1 MSVEINNES
10 GMAADEDALRELA
23 QYVIGQ
29 METHP
34 LADLSMLL
42 VDEAHMTNLH
52 EKWMDEPGPTDVLSF
67 PMDELRPHSM
77 AGPNRSRGRE
87 SDEPEPVLLGDVVLC
102 PQVAA
107 AQAKQH
113 GQSTQAELE
122 LLTVHGVLHLLG
134 YDHADPEEEAEMFGL
149 QNELLRDWR
158 RESASRAPSA
168 SASTAAATA
177 TPAATTAA
185 APAAAA
191 PTAAEQ
197 AATKQAATEQATAE
211 PASAGPAADDPAA
224 DDCGAADPGA
234 DDKAAEPPASKEGP
248 EGPAL
253 CPSPPGCWSSPS
265 C

>member
-1 MSVEINNES
+1 VSVEINNES
-10 GMAADEDALRELA
+10 GLAADEDALRELA
-23 QYVIGQ
+23 QYVIDQ
-29 METHP
+29 LETHP

-52 EKWMDEPGPTDVLSF
+52 EKWMEEPGPTDVLSF

-77 AGPNRSRGRE
+77 AGPNRSRGRDG
-87 SDEPEPVLLGDVVLC
+87 DEPEPVLLGDVVLC

-107 AQAKQH
+107 VQARQH
-113 GQSTQAELE
+113 GHSTQAELE

-158 RESASRAPSA
+158 LESAGRAPSA
-168 SASTAAATA
+168 
-177 TPAATTAA
+177 P
-185 APAAAA
+185 APAEPAG
-191 PTAAEQ
+191 AEP
-197 AATKQAATEQATAE
+197 ASAEPASAEPITAE
-211 PASAGPAADDPAA
+211 PASAEPITAEPPAASQPAADDEAA
-224 DDCGAADPGA
+224 G
-234 DDKAAEPPASKEGP
+234 PPASGEGP

-253 CPSPPGCWSSPS
+253 CPPPPGCWSSPS

>member
-107 AQAKQH
+107 VQAKQH

-158 RESASRAPSA
+158 LESAARTPS
-168 SASTAAATA
+168 
-177 TPAATTAA
+177 PA
-185 APAAAA
+185 APAPADPSSPEPSSANPSSA
-191 PTAAEQ
+191 DPP
-197 AATKQAATEQATAE
+197 ATRQ
-211 PASAGPAADDPAA
+211 PAADDQ
-224 DDCGAADPGA
+224 
-234 DDKAAEPPASKEGP
+234 ASGPSTSGPSASGEGP

>member
-1 MSVEINNES
+1 VSVEINNES
-10 GMAADEDALRELA
+10 GMPADEDALRELA

-52 EKWMDEPGPTDVLSF
+52 EKWMEEPGPTDVLSF

-77 AGPNRSRGRE
+77 AGPNRSRGRDG
-87 SDEPEPVLLGDVVLC
+87 DEPEPVLLGDVVLC

-107 AQAKQH
+107 VQAKQH
-113 GQSTQAELE
+113 GHSTQAELE

-158 RESASRAPSA
+158 SESAARRPAVAQSA
-168 SASTAAATA
+168 DVQPAVDEAAVARSADD
-177 TPAATTAA
+177 
-185 APAAAA
+185 
-191 PTAAEQ
+191 E
-197 AATKQAATEQATAE
+197 
-211 PASAGPAADDPAA
+211 AADA
-224 DDCGAADPGA
+224 
-234 DDKAAEPPASKEGP
+234 PPESGKGP

-253 CPSPPGCWSSPS
+253 CPPPGG
-265 C
+265 

>member
-1 MSVEINNES
+1 VSVEINNES

-52 EKWMDEPGPTDVLSF
+52 EKWMEEPGPTDVLSF

-77 AGPNRSRGRE
+77 AGPNRSRGRDG
-87 SDEPEPVLLGDVVLC
+87 DEPEPVLLGDVVLC

-107 AQAKQH
+107 VQARQH
-113 GQSTQAELE
+113 GHSTQAELE

-158 RESASRAPSA
+158 LESTGRAPSA
-168 SASTAAATA
+168 AP
-177 TPAATTAA
+177 TPAE
-185 APAAAA
+185 PASDVPAS
-191 PTAAEQ
+191 
-197 AATKQAATEQATAE
+197 AE
-211 PASAGPAADDPAA
+211 PASAEPASGDPASA
-224 DDCGAADPGA
+224 EPPTPRQPAA
-234 DDKAAEPPASKEGP
+234 DDKAARPPASGEGP

-253 CPSPPGCWSSPS
+253 CPPPPGCWSSPS

>member
-10 GMAADEDALRELA
+10 GLAADEDALRELA
-23 QYVIGQ
+23 QYVIDQ

-52 EKWMDEPGPTDVLSF
+52 EKWMEEPGPTDVLSF

-77 AGPNRSRGRE
+77 AGPNRARGRD

-107 AQAKQH
+107 VQAKQH
-113 GQSTQAELE
+113 GHSTQAELE

-134 YDHADPEEEAEMFGL
+134 YDHAEPEDEADMFGL

-158 RESASRAPSA
+158 AESANNRAPVDE
-168 SASTAAATA
+168 AAVN
-177 TPAATTAA
+177 
-185 APAAAA
+185 
-191 PTAAEQ
+191 
-197 AATKQAATEQATAE
+197 E
-211 PASAGPAADDPAA
+211 PAGRPLER
-224 DDCGAADPGA
+224 G
-234 DDKAAEPPASKEGP
+234 EGR

-253 CPSPPGCWSSPS
+253 CHPPGGCCSPRS

>member
-1 MSVEINNES
+1 VSVEINNES

-77 AGPNRSRGRE
+77 AGPNRSRGRDGG
-87 SDEPEPVLLGDVVLC
+87 DEAEPVLLGDVVLC

-107 AQAKQH
+107 VQAQQH

-158 RESASRAPSA
+158 RESSGRTPPGTPPSETDPSDA
-168 SASTAAATA
+168 ADPSDSADSSAA
-177 TPAATTAA
+177 
-185 APAAAA
+185 
-191 PTAAEQ
+191 
-197 AATKQAATEQATAE
+197 
-211 PASAGPAADDPAA
+211 AGPAATET
-224 DDCGAADPGA
+224 
-234 DDKAAEPPASKEGP
+234 AAEPAAGEKPAGDKASGPSASGEGP

-253 CPSPPGCWSSPS
+253 CPPPPGCWSSPS
-265 C
+265 S

>member
-1 MSVEINNES
+1 VSVEINNES

-52 EKWMDEPGPTDVLSF
+52 EKWMEEPGPTDVLSF

-77 AGPNRSRGRE
+77 AGPNRSRGRDG
-87 SDEPEPVLLGDVVLC
+87 DEPEPVLLGDVVLC

-107 AQAKQH
+107 VQAGQH
-113 GQSTQAELE
+113 GHSTQAELE

-158 RESASRAPSA
+158 LESTGRAPSA
-168 SASTAAATA
+168 AAPAPADPATA
-177 TPAATTAA
+177 EPSAA
-185 APAAAA
+185 APA
-191 PTAAEQ
+191 PAEP
-197 AATKQAATEQATAE
+197 ATAE
-211 PASAGPAADDPAA
+211 PASAEPPATRQPA
-224 DDCGAADPGA
+224 A
-234 DDKAAEPPASKEGP
+234 DDKAARPPASGEGP

-253 CPSPPGCWSSPS
+253 CPPPPGCWSSPS

>member
-1 MSVEINNES
+1 VSVEINNES
-10 GMAADEDALRELA
+10 GVPADEAALRELA
-23 QYVIGQ
+23 QYVIDQ

-67 PMDELRPHSM
+67 PMDELRPHVI
-77 AGPNRSRGRE
+77 AGPNRARGQQE
-87 SDEPEPVLLGDVVLC
+87 DEPEPVLLGDVVLC

-113 GQSTQAELE
+113 GHSTQSELE

-149 QNELLRDWR
+149 TSELLRDWR
-158 RESASRAPSA
+158 DERAGTSPAQGEGREG
-168 SASTAAATA
+168 T
-177 TPAATTAA
+177 
-185 APAAAA
+185 
-191 PTAAEQ
+191 
-197 AATKQAATEQATAE
+197 
-211 PASAGPAADDPAA
+211 
-224 DDCGAADPGA
+224 
-234 DDKAAEPPASKEGP
+234 
-248 EGPAL
+248 AL
-253 CPSPPGCWSSPS
+253 CHPQGGYCLPRS

>member
-52 EKWMDEPGPTDVLSF
+52 EKWMEEPGPTDVLSF

-77 AGPNRSRGRE
+77 AGPNRSRGRDG
-87 SDEPEPVLLGDVVLC
+87 DEPEPVLLGDVVLC

-107 AQAKQH
+107 VQARQH

-158 RESASRAPSA
+158 LESAGRAARRRRRRRPAEPTRPPRTRQHRPNSRSRRQ
-168 SASTAAATA
+168 
-177 TPAATTAA
+177 
-185 APAAAA
+185 
-191 PTAAEQ
+191 PTAAD
-197 AATKQAATEQATAE
+197 
-211 PASAGPAADDPAA
+211 ASRRRRPTTRRPGRRRPGKDRKVPPYVRRRLAAGPRHRADR
-224 DDCGAADPGA
+224 
-234 DDKAAEPPASKEGP
+234 
-248 EGPAL
+248 
-253 CPSPPGCWSSPS
+253 
-265 C
+265 

>member
-1 MSVEINNES
+1 VSVEINNES

-77 AGPNRSRGRE
+77 AGPNRSRGRDGG
-87 SDEPEPVLLGDVVLC
+87 DEAEPVLLGDVVLC

-107 AQAKQH
+107 VQAQQH

-158 RESASRAPSA
+158 RESSGRTPPEPPPSENAPSETAPSA
-168 SASTAAATA
+168 ATD
-177 TPAATTAA
+177 P
-185 APAAAA
+185 PAAADSSA
-191 PTAAEQ
+191 AAGSAATETAAE
-197 AATKQAATEQATAE
+197 
-211 PASAGPAADDPAA
+211 PAAGEKPA
-224 DDCGAADPGA
+224 G
-234 DDKAAEPPASKEGP
+234 DKASGPSASGEGP

-253 CPSPPGCWSSPS
+253 CPPPPGCWSSPS
-265 C
+265 S

>member
-107 AQAKQH
+107 VQAKQH

-158 RESASRAPSA
+158 RESSGRASSVATSRPPPHRA
-168 SASTAAATA
+168 
-177 TPAATTAA
+177 
-185 APAAAA
+185 
-191 PTAAEQ
+191 
-197 AATKQAATEQATAE
+197 
-211 PASAGPAADDPAA
+211 
-224 DDCGAADPGA
+224 
-234 DDKAAEPPASKEGP
+234 AAEPPRRRRPAPTQRPTIRRPRTSRPTTRRPGRRRPRKDRKVPPYVRRRLAAGP
-248 EGPAL
+248 RHRADRDRRLVRGRADGHGPGRLRRA
-253 CPSPPGCWSSPS
+253 
-265 C
+265 

>member
-10 GMAADEDALRELA
+10 GMPADEDALRELA

-52 EKWMDEPGPTDVLSF
+52 EKWMEEPGPTDVLSF

-77 AGPNRSRGRE
+77 AGPNRSRGRDG
-87 SDEPEPVLLGDVVLC
+87 DEPEPVLLGDVVLC

-107 AQAKQH
+107 VQAGQH
-113 GQSTQAELE
+113 GHSTQAELE

-158 RESASRAPSA
+158 LESAARTPSPAAPAPADPSSPEPSSAGPSA
-168 SASTAAATA
+168 SADPSSAD
-177 TPAATTAA
+177 PS
-185 APAAAA
+185 
-191 PTAAEQ
+191 
-197 AATKQAATEQATAE
+197 ATAE
-211 PASAGPAADDPAA
+211 SSS
-224 DDCGAADPGA
+224 
-234 DDKAAEPPASKEGP
+234 AEPPATRQSAPDDKASGRSASGEGP

-253 CPSPPGCWSSPS
+253 CPPPPGCWSSPS
-265 C
+265 S

>member
-1 MSVEINNES
+1 VSVEINNES

-107 AQAKQH
+107 VQARQH

-134 YDHADPEEEAEMFGL
+134 YDHADPEDEAEMFGL

-158 RESASRAPSA
+158 LEYPARAA
-168 SASTAAATA
+168 SAAPAPAPADPASAEPAAVQPKAAAE
-177 TPAATTAA
+177 PAAAA
-185 APAAAA
+185 APAG
-191 PTAAEQ
+191 
-197 AATKQAATEQATAE
+197 AE
-211 PASAGPAADDPAA
+211 PSS
-224 DDCGAADPGA
+224 ADPPSADPPSADPPSAEPPATQQPAA
-234 DDKAAEPPASKEGP
+234 DDKAAGRPASGEGP

-253 CPSPPGCWSSPS
+253 CPPPPGCWSSPS

>member
-1 MSVEINNES
+1 VSVEINNES

-77 AGPNRSRGRE
+77 AGPNRSRGRDG
-87 SDEPEPVLLGDVVLC
+87 DEPEPVLLGDVVLC
-102 PQVAA
+102 PPVAA
-107 AQAKQH
+107 VQARQH

-158 RESASRAPSA
+158 VESAARRP
-168 SASTAAATA
+168 
-177 TPAATTAA
+177 PAAPPVDEADKASNKDNADNADKAA
-185 APAAAA
+185 DP
-191 PTAAEQ
+191 
-197 AATKQAATEQATAE
+197 
-211 PASAGPAADDPAA
+211 PAADEAPA
-224 DDCGAADPGA
+224 G
-234 DDKAAEPPASKEGP
+234 PPESGEGP

-253 CPSPPGCWSSPS
+253 CPPPPGCWSSPS

>member
-158 RESASRAPSA
+158 RESPGRAPSA
-168 SASTAAATA
+168 TAPTA
-177 TPAATTAA
+177 TDPT
-185 APAAAA
+185 AAA
-191 PTAAEQ
+191 PTATGSTSAEPT
-197 AATKQAATEQATAE
+197 ATALTATE
-211 PASAGPAADDPAA
+211 SAGTGPAADDPATEGQA
-224 DDCGAADPGA
+224 A
-234 DDKAAEPPASKEGP
+234 DDKAAGPPASGEGP

-253 CPSPPGCWSSPS
+253 CPPPPGCWSSPS

>member
-10 GMAADEDALRELA
+10 GLAADEDALRELA
-23 QYVIGQ
+23 QYVIDQ

-52 EKWMDEPGPTDVLSF
+52 EKWMEEPGPTDVLSF

-77 AGPNRSRGRE
+77 AGPNRARGRD

-102 PQVAA
+102 PHVAA

-113 GQSTQAELE
+113 GHSTQAELE

-134 YDHADPEEEAEMFGL
+134 YDHAEPEEEAEMFGL

-158 RESASRAPSA
+158 EESAA
-168 SASTAAATA
+168 SEAAVSE
-177 TPAATTAA
+177 AAVSEAA
-185 APAAAA
+185 GGP
-191 PTAAEQ
+191 P
-197 AATKQAATEQATAE
+197 E
-211 PASAGPAADDPAA
+211 P
-224 DDCGAADPGA
+224 
-234 DDKAAEPPASKEGP
+234 EEGR

-253 CPSPPGCWSSPS
+253 CHPQGGCCSPRS

>member
-1 MSVEINNES
+1 VSVEINNES

-52 EKWMDEPGPTDVLSF
+52 EKWMEEPGPTDVLSF

-77 AGPNRSRGRE
+77 AGPNRSRGRDG
-87 SDEPEPVLLGDVVLC
+87 DEPEPVLLGDVVLC

-107 AQAKQH
+107 VQARQH

-134 YDHADPEEEAEMFGL
+134 YDHADPEEETEMFGL

-158 RESASRAPSA
+158 LESTGRAPSA
-168 SASTAAATA
+168 AAP
-177 TPAATTAA
+177 TPADPSAA
-185 APAAAA
+185 APA
-191 PTAAEQ
+191 P
-197 AATKQAATEQATAE
+197 AE
-211 PASAGPAADDPAA
+211 PASASADPAS
-224 DDCGAADPGA
+224 ADPA
-234 DDKAAEPPASKEGP
+234 SAEPPATRQPAADGKAAGPPAPGEGP

-253 CPSPPGCWSSPS
+253 CPPPPGCWSSPS
-265 C
+265 S

>member
-1 MSVEINNES
+1 MSIDINNES
-10 GMAADEDALRELA
+10 GVEADEAAIVALARFVLA
-23 QYVIGQ
+23 EMGI
-29 METHP
+29 HP
-34 LADLSMLL
+34 LAELSILL
-42 VDEAHMTNLH
+42 VDTAAMEQLH
-52 EKWMDEPGPTDVLSF
+52 IQWMDEPGPTDVLSF

-107 AQAKQH
+107 VQARQH

-158 RESASRAPSA
+158 RESSGRAP
-168 SASTAAATA
+168 TATA
-177 TPAATTAA
+177 PGATEPTATEPSA
-185 APAAAA
+185 TE
-191 PTAAEQ
+191 PTAAEST
-197 AATKQAATEQATAE
+197 AAELSAAELSAAE
-211 PASAGPAADDPAA
+211 SASTDPAADDP
-224 DDCGAADPGA
+224 GAEDQAA
-234 DDKAAEPPASKEGP
+234 DDKAAGPPASKEGP

-253 CPSPPGCWSSPS
+253 CPPPPGCWSSPS

>member
-1 MSVEINNES
+1 VSVEINNES

-77 AGPNRSRGRE
+77 AGPNRSRGRD

-107 AQAKQH
+107 VQARQH

-158 RESASRAPSA
+158 AESAARRPPADKGD
-168 SASTAAATA
+168 AAG
-177 TPAATTAA
+177 
-185 APAAAA
+185 
-191 PTAAEQ
+191 Q
-197 AATKQAATEQATAE
+197 ADNA
-211 PASAGPAADDPAA
+211 
-224 DDCGAADPGA
+224 
-234 DDKAAEPPASKEGP
+234 DKAAADEATAGPPESGEGP

-253 CPSPPGCWSSPS
+253 CPPPPGCWSSPS